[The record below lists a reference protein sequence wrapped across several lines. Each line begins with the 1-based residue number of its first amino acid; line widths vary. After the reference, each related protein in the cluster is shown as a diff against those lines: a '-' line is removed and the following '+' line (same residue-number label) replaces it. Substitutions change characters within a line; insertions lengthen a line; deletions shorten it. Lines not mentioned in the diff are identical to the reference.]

1 MAHSVRRIIII
12 IRRTFTFTVSK
23 ITVILYLE
31 KIGGA
36 VEMKLLRIPVGVSDF
51 AEIRRN
57 GYYYVDKS
65 GLIGE
70 LLSTTGTKVT
80 LITRPRRFGKTLG
93 MSMLESFFDIRKD
106 NKALFEELEIAKR
119 HELCMEWMNQWPTV
133 FVSFRQVDGLNF
145 NSAYDM
151 LTLVISELY
160 KKHLYLLDSDK
171 LDSFDK
177 EIVKQL
183 IQGTASAKDMKG
195 SLMLLTRLMYQQYGK
210 PVILLI
216 DEYDVP
222 VAKANRNGYY
232 EEMLDV
238 MKGLMQA
245 LKDNQALCFAV
256 ITGCL
261 KIAKESIFTGTNNF
275 ISDTIT
281 DSRLN
286 EYFGF
291 VQSEVDQILKDADVL
306 DKAESIR
313 EWYDGY
319 HFGDFDVYCPWDV
332 MNYLLELQRNPKA
345 KPVSY
350 WKNTS
355 DNAVI
360 RSFIDYAGGNITGKL
375 ETLLAGGTI
384 VQRVDENLTYDYLHS
399 SENNLWSML
408 YLTGYLTK
416 AREEDYNG
424 KLADG
429 TVALMIPNA
438 EIKEIFETTV
448 VKWFDDSTKK
458 CDRSTLFD
466 AVWNGDSG
474 NLTKEMNVLLRRTIS
489 YHDYK
494 EDFYHAFLAGIFTG
508 AGYMVDSNKEHGEGR
523 SDVVV
528 YDPIN
533 SRVAIFEAK
542 YTKSLDKLE
551 SECDAALQQIDDR
564 MYAKEYEDD
573 YDQILCYGIS
583 FFKKRCM
590 VKKKLVKT

>member
-1 MAHSVRRIIII
+1 
-12 IRRTFTFTVSK
+12 
-23 ITVILYLE
+23 
-31 KIGGA
+31 
-36 VEMKLLRIPVGVSDF
+36 MKLLRIPVGVSDF

-70 LLSTTGTKVT
+70 LLGTTGTKVT

-93 MSMLESFFDIRKD
+93 MSMLESFFDIQKD
-106 NKALFEELEIAKR
+106 NKTLFEGLEIANR
-119 HELCMEWMNQWPTV
+119 HDLCTEWMNQWPTV

-145 NSAYDM
+145 NSAYGM

-171 LDSFDK
+171 VDGYDK

-183 IQGTASAKDMKG
+183 IQGTASAKDTKG
-195 SLMLLTRLMYQQYGK
+195 SLMLLTRLMCQQYGK

-222 VAKANRNGYY
+222 VAKANSNGYY

-275 ISDTIT
+275 ISDTLT
-281 DSRLN
+281 DSILN

-360 RSFIDYAGGNITGKL
+360 RSFIDYAGSNITGKL

-399 SENNLWSML
+399 SEENLWSML

-429 TVALMIPNA
+429 TVAFMIPNA

-458 CDRSTLFD
+458 CDRSTLFH
-466 AVWNGDSG
+466 AVWNGDSE

-533 SRVAIFEAK
+533 SRVAVFEAK

-573 YDQILCYGIS
+573 YDQILRYGIS

-590 VKKKLVKT
+590 VKKKLAKT

>member
-1 MAHSVRRIIII
+1 MIE
-12 IRRTFTFTVSK
+12 
-23 ITVILYLE
+23 ILKNLCQV
-31 KIGGA
+31 KGGA
-36 VEMKLLRIPVGVSDF
+36 VEMKLLSIPVGVSDF
-51 AEIRRN
+51 EEIRRN

-261 KIAKESIFTGTNNF
+261 KIAKESIFTRTNNF

-360 RSFIDYAGGNITGKL
+360 RSFIDYAGSNITGKL

-399 SENNLWSML
+399 SEENLWSML

-458 CDRSTLFD
+458 CDRSTLFH
-466 AVWNGDSG
+466 AVWNGDSE

-533 SRVAIFEAK
+533 SRVAVFEAK

-590 VKKKLVKT
+590 VKKKLAN

>member
-1 MAHSVRRIIII
+1 
-12 IRRTFTFTVSK
+12 
-23 ITVILYLE
+23 
-31 KIGGA
+31 
-36 VEMKLLRIPVGVSDF
+36 MKLLRIPVGVSDF

-70 LLSTTGTKVT
+70 LLGTTGTKVT

-171 LDSFDK
+171 VDSFDK

-183 IQGTASAKDMKG
+183 IQGTASTKDTKG

-222 VAKANRNGYY
+222 VAKANSNGYY

-360 RSFIDYAGGNITGKL
+360 RSFIDYAGSNITGKL

-448 VKWFDDSTKK
+448 IKWFDDSTKK

-533 SRVAIFEAK
+533 GRVAIFEAK

-551 SECDAALQQIDDR
+551 SACDAALQQIDDR
-564 MYAKEYEDD
+564 MYAEEYEDD
-573 YDQILCYGIS
+573 YDQIFCYGIS

-590 VKKKLVKT
+590 VKKKLAKT

>member
-1 MAHSVRRIIII
+1 
-12 IRRTFTFTVSK
+12 
-23 ITVILYLE
+23 
-31 KIGGA
+31 
-36 VEMKLLRIPVGVSDF
+36 MKLLSIPVGVSDF
-51 AEIRRN
+51 EEIRRN

-70 LLSTTGTKVT
+70 LLGTTGTKVT

-93 MSMLESFFDIRKD
+93 MSMLESFFDIQKD

-183 IQGTASAKDMKG
+183 IQGTASAKDTKG

-222 VAKANRNGYY
+222 VAKANSNGYY

-360 RSFIDYAGGNITGKL
+360 RSFIDYAGSNITGKL

-564 MYAKEYEDD
+564 MYAEEYEDD

>member
-1 MAHSVRRIIII
+1 
-12 IRRTFTFTVSK
+12 
-23 ITVILYLE
+23 
-31 KIGGA
+31 
-36 VEMKLLRIPVGVSDF
+36 MKLLSIPVGVSDF
-51 AEIRRN
+51 EEIRRN

-70 LLSTTGTKVT
+70 LLGTTGTKVT

-93 MSMLESFFDIRKD
+93 MSMLESFFDIQKD
-106 NKALFEELEIAKR
+106 NKTLFEGLEIANR
-119 HELCMEWMNQWPTV
+119 HDLCTEWMNQWPTV

-171 LDSFDK
+171 VDSFDK

-183 IQGTASAKDMKG
+183 IQGTASAKDTKG

-222 VAKANRNGYY
+222 VAKANSNGYY

-306 DKAESIR
+306 DKAENIR

-360 RSFIDYAGGNITGKL
+360 RSFIDYAGSNITGKL

-399 SENNLWSML
+399 SEENLWSIL
-408 YLTGYLTK
+408 CLTGYLTK

-551 SECDAALQQIDDR
+551 SECDAAIQQIDDR

>member
-1 MAHSVRRIIII
+1 
-12 IRRTFTFTVSK
+12 
-23 ITVILYLE
+23 
-31 KIGGA
+31 
-36 VEMKLLRIPVGVSDF
+36 MKLLRIPVGVSDF

-70 LLSTTGTKVT
+70 LLGTTGTKVT

-93 MSMLESFFDIRKD
+93 MSMLESFFDIQKD
-106 NKALFEELEIAKR
+106 NKTLFEGLEIANR
-119 HELCMEWMNQWPTV
+119 HDLSTEWMNQWPTV

-145 NSAYDM
+145 NSAYGM

-171 LDSFDK
+171 VDGYDK

-183 IQGTASAKDMKG
+183 IQGTASAKDTKG
-195 SLMLLTRLMYQQYGK
+195 SLMLLTRLMCQQYGK

-222 VAKANRNGYY
+222 VAKANSNGYY

-275 ISDTIT
+275 ISDTLT
-281 DSRLN
+281 DSILN

-291 VQSEVDQILKDADVL
+291 VQSEVDQILKDADAL

-474 NLTKEMNVLLRRTIS
+474 NLTTEMNVLLRRTIS

>member
-1 MAHSVRRIIII
+1 
-12 IRRTFTFTVSK
+12 
-23 ITVILYLE
+23 
-31 KIGGA
+31 
-36 VEMKLLRIPVGVSDF
+36 MKLLSIPVGVSDF
-51 AEIRRN
+51 EEIRRN

-360 RSFIDYAGGNITGKL
+360 RSFIDYAGSNITGKL

-399 SENNLWSML
+399 SEENLWSML

-458 CDRSTLFD
+458 CDRSTLFH
-466 AVWNGDSG
+466 AVWNGDSE

-533 SRVAIFEAK
+533 GRVAIFEAK

-551 SECDAALQQIDDR
+551 SACDAALQQIDDR
-564 MYAKEYEDD
+564 MYAEEYEDD

-590 VKKKLVKT
+590 VKKKLAKT

>member
-1 MAHSVRRIIII
+1 
-12 IRRTFTFTVSK
+12 
-23 ITVILYLE
+23 
-31 KIGGA
+31 
-36 VEMKLLRIPVGVSDF
+36 MKLLSIPVGVSDF
-51 AEIRRN
+51 EEIRRN

-70 LLSTTGTKVT
+70 LLGTTGTKVT

-93 MSMLESFFDIRKD
+93 MSMLESFFDIQKD

-171 LDSFDK
+171 VDSFDK

-183 IQGTASAKDMKG
+183 IQGTASAKDTKG

-222 VAKANRNGYY
+222 VAKANSNGYY

-360 RSFIDYAGGNITGKL
+360 RSFIDYAGSNITGKL

-474 NLTKEMNVLLRRTIS
+474 NRTKEMNVLLRRTIS

>member
-1 MAHSVRRIIII
+1 
-12 IRRTFTFTVSK
+12 
-23 ITVILYLE
+23 
-31 KIGGA
+31 
-36 VEMKLLRIPVGVSDF
+36 MKLLSIPVGVSDF
-51 AEIRRN
+51 EEIRRN

-70 LLSTTGTKVT
+70 LLGTTGTKVT

-171 LDSFDK
+171 VDSFDK

-183 IQGTASAKDMKG
+183 IQGTASTKDTKG

-222 VAKANRNGYY
+222 VAKANSNGYY

-360 RSFIDYAGGNITGKL
+360 RSFIDYAGSNITGKL
-375 ETLLAGGTI
+375 GTLLAGGTI

-448 VKWFDDSTKK
+448 IKWFDDSTKK

-533 SRVAIFEAK
+533 GRVAIFEAK

-551 SECDAALQQIDDR
+551 SACDAALQQIDDR
-564 MYAKEYEDD
+564 MYAEEYEDD
-573 YDQILCYGIS
+573 YDQIFCYGIS

-590 VKKKLVKT
+590 VKKKLAKT

>member
-1 MAHSVRRIIII
+1 
-12 IRRTFTFTVSK
+12 
-23 ITVILYLE
+23 
-31 KIGGA
+31 
-36 VEMKLLRIPVGVSDF
+36 MKLLSIPVGVSDF
-51 AEIRRN
+51 EEIRRN

-70 LLSTTGTKVT
+70 LLGTTGTKVT

-171 LDSFDK
+171 VDSFDK

-183 IQGTASAKDMKG
+183 IQGTASTKDTKG

-222 VAKANRNGYY
+222 VAKANSNGYY

-360 RSFIDYAGGNITGKL
+360 RSFIDYAGSNITGKL

-448 VKWFDDSTKK
+448 IKWFDDSTKK

-533 SRVAIFEAK
+533 GRVAIFEAK

-551 SECDAALQQIDDR
+551 SACDAALQQIDDR
-564 MYAKEYEDD
+564 MYAEEYEDD
-573 YDQILCYGIS
+573 YDQIFCYGIS

-590 VKKKLVKT
+590 VKKKLAKT

>member
-1 MAHSVRRIIII
+1 
-12 IRRTFTFTVSK
+12 
-23 ITVILYLE
+23 
-31 KIGGA
+31 
-36 VEMKLLRIPVGVSDF
+36 MKLLSIPVGVSDF
-51 AEIRRN
+51 EEIRRN

-70 LLSTTGTKVT
+70 LLGTTGTKVT

-93 MSMLESFFDIRKD
+93 MSMLESFFDIQKD
-106 NKALFEELEIAKR
+106 NKTLFEGLEIANR
-119 HELCMEWMNQWPTV
+119 HDLCTEWMNQWPTV

-171 LDSFDK
+171 VDSFDK

-183 IQGTASAKDMKG
+183 IQGTASAKDTKG

-222 VAKANRNGYY
+222 VAKANSNGYY

-306 DKAESIR
+306 DKAENIR

-360 RSFIDYAGGNITGKL
+360 RSFIDYAGSNITGKL

-399 SENNLWSML
+399 SEENLWSIL
-408 YLTGYLTK
+408 CLTGYLTK

-508 AGYMVDSNKEHGEGR
+508 AGYMVDSNKERGEGR

-533 SRVAIFEAK
+533 SRVAVFEAK